1 MRLLVSMFAL
11 LLAACGQ
18 AEYRT
23 TDPQHGKSDAGTGGF
38 ATDAGTGGGTG
49 GGLGGGTGGGATGG
63 GTGGGGTGG
72 GGTGGGGATGG
83 GTGGGGGTTCGP
95 QTCASGCCSSG
106 QCVAG
111 TSATACGTGGATCT
125 SCQGADSCAQGTCQV
140 DPSSR
145 WLVRPSSMDVEPGFD
160 LTSPA
165 DVEVGLWC
173 PATESSV
180 TAIMTKVQDS
190 DSPTWSSGGCTMT
203 AADLLATGFDF
214 DALDIDG
221 TGADVISDR
230 VHVPVSAADLSAGS
244 LTGSTT
250 YINSVTIVFIK
261 Q

>member
-1 MRLLVSMFAL
+1 MRLFVSMLVL

-23 TDPQHGKSDAGTGGF
+23 TYPQHGD
-38 ATDAGTGGGTG
+38 TDAGTGSFTTDAGS
-49 GGLGGGTGGGATGG
+49 
-63 GTGGGGTGG
+63 G

-83 GTGGGGGTTCGP
+83 GTGGGGATGGGTGTGGGGGTSCGP

-106 QCVAG
+106 QCLAG
-111 TSATACGTGGATCT
+111 TTAAACGTGGAACVT
-125 SCQGADSCAQGTCQV
+125 CQGGDACSQGACQL
-140 DPSSR
+140 DPNST
-145 WLVRPSSMDVEPGFD
+145 WLVRTSAMEVEPGFD

-173 PATESSV
+173 PASESTV
-180 TAIMTKVQDS
+180 TALMAKVQDS

-203 AADLLATGFDF
+203 AADLLSTGFDF
-214 DALDIDG
+214 DALDIDS

-230 VHVPVSAADLSAGS
+230 VHVPVTAAHLTAGR

-250 YINSVTIVFIK
+250 YITSITIVFLK